1 MTTWRTYLPVRSKWT
16 EVEWDDGS
24 LSSDRSRGWMAVGET
39 SPSYVEP
46 MAGWRLAARN
56 ASEEF
61 LSKRSCY
68 LTLLDNSRQNTWLWS
83 AFPSCTAKG
92 FVCCPGSSQWRVNF
106 LQWLREYGSGCALEI
121 IPYHLKSL
129 PEAVRKGFSVWVKWW
144 DGFHHIPMDL
154 VNKIATSKKETQLS
168 KELWVFGGCIFQRT
182 ARL

>member
-1 MTTWRTYLPVRSKWT
+1 MTTWRTYLPVRNKWT

-46 MAGWRLAARN
+46 MAGRRLATRN
-56 ASEEF
+56 ASEGF

-83 AFPSCTAKG
+83 AFPSTAKG
-92 FVCCPGSSQWRVNF
+92 FVCCPGSSQGGVNF
-106 LQWLREYGSGCALEI
+106 CGGWGSVTLGVFWRLFHTILNHCQRWWGRD
-121 IPYHLKSL
+121 SL
-129 PEAVRKGFSVWVKWW
+129 WVKWW
-144 DGFHHIPMDL
+144 DGCHHIPMDL
-154 VNKIATSKKETQLS
+154 VNKIATCKKEKRLS
-168 KELWVFGGCIFQRT
+168 KELWVFGGRIFQRT